1 MTEELMLK
9 IIELDPD
16 HFDAL
21 NYLGY
26 SWAERNKNLP
36 EALTMIE
43 KALKIKPDAPYI
55 IDSLGW
61 IYYKLERYEEALG
74 QLKKAYESM
83 KEDPT
88 VLEHLGDVYLKLG
101 DSDNARK
108 YWNLVLKHDPGN
120 ERVIKKLKDLDQ

>member
-1 MTEELMLK
+1 MLR

-26 SWAERNKNLP
+26 SWAERDINME

-43 KALKIKPDAPYI
+43 KALKIKPDVPYI

-61 IYYKLERYEEALG
+61 TYYKLGRYEEAMG
-74 QLKKAYESM
+74 QLLKAYESM

-101 DSDNARK
+101 DGVNARK
-108 YWNLVLKHDPGN
+108 YWNLALNHDPDN
-120 ERVIKKLKDLDQ
+120 ERVIKKLNDLDQ